1 MWGPGRGMATVAGIA
16 GCLGEMRGVLRPG
29 CQEGCLL
36 GHQSPLSVA
45 QW

>member
-1 MWGPGRGMATVAGIA
+1 MWVPGRGMPNVAGIA
-16 GCLGEMRGVLRPG
+16 GCLGEMRGVLRSG
-29 CQEGCLL
+29 CQEGCSS